1 MIPMKGMAWSFILL
15 LCLVSVCLGTADQQT
30 SEATDTTEIL
40 ESIDE
45 SELIDGK
52 PLLPSPSTSQD
63 LKDYVDAAAKW
74 AQKQEKSVALLEFNN
89 KTGHFVNGDMYVYAL
104 DYSGIAL
111 ALPFQPEKVGENFT
125 PIVDASGKPFTE
137 VEIALAQQGGGYILY
152 HYPYPTDDQQSTL
165 KISYVRPVDDTYW
178 IGAGMYTDE
187 ESILRPGLKQ
197 FVQDAKEFAL
207 ENGKETALDS
217 FNDVNGSFIQD
228 DLYIFAY
235 DYNGTVL
242 AWPYRQDQIGVNR
255 INATD
260 IVGLSHVKAFLEK
273 AQLGGGI
280 TDYYSVNPFTNLTDL
295 KISYVQDI
303 DGTWM
308 MGAGEYIE
316 PGDIILRK

>member
-1 MIPMKGMAWSFILL
+1 MKGIVSTFILL
-15 LCLVSVCLGTADQQT
+15 LCLVSLCLGTADQQT
-30 SEATDTTEIL
+30 SEATDTTENL

-45 SELIDGK
+45 SELTDEK

-89 KTGHFVNGDMYVYAL
+89 KTGHFVIGDIYVYAL

-111 ALPFQPEKVGENFT
+111 ALPFQPEMVGENFT
-125 PIVDASGKPFTE
+125 PIVDASGKPFTK
-137 VEIALAQQGGGYILY
+137 VEIALVKQGGGYILY
-152 HYPYPTDDQQSTL
+152 HYPYPADDQQSTM
-165 KISYVRPVDDTYW
+165 KISFVRPVDDTYW

-197 FVQDAKEFAL
+197 FVDHAKEFAL

-242 AWPYRQDQIGVNR
+242 AWPYRLDQIGVNR
-255 INATD
+255 MNATD
-260 IVGLSHVKAFLEK
+260 IVGLSHVKAFLDT
-273 AQLGGGI
+273 AQSGGGI

-308 MGAGEYIE
+308 IGAGEYIG
-316 PGDIILRK
+316 PGELVLRKL